1 MQSKTSFKLSLTANP
16 VNNSMYISLFI
27 GLALSENLNVALFY
41 IYSMQN
47 AYNPMSIHDHM
58 KQQAKLLLHQ
68 C

>member
-1 MQSKTSFKLSLTANP
+1 
-16 VNNSMYISLFI
+16 MYISLFI